1 MWRKAGLGSRLLLAF
16 LAIAGLPSLAG
27 LLGWV
32 ELRDVAQ
39 TQSIIVERTIPA
51 VAEVRAIAEE
61 SARIVSLAPELA
73 EVSTQAG
80 RRARAA
86 YLMGQ
91 VAALRQRLEDF
102 EALAPDATPD
112 ASAVTAMTETVE
124 RISADIVNLNRMAQR
139 RLFLRSLFDNR
150 LNDGITAAEDLVQLT
165 NTLVANAHMGTTAT
179 ISNLYEIDEQ
189 NAAREERFRTFDK
202 LLEVDL
208 FQLERMYEL
217 RSRSAG
223 IGLLMNQLKT
233 ADAVT
238 AIARIKEEFDS
249 HFATVERR
257 VGAILD
263 PVRAAQAQDLV
274 DKLRRLKGG
283 GQLSESVFEL
293 RRQAVET
300 EDAIQRLQD
309 HGRATSAQLGRKA
322 QDLVDQSEALARA
335 AGAEAEQAVSDG
347 LIRLMLVTLTALA
360 ISGGILWFYVRGN
373 VIRRLDRLAHSMVAL
388 AHGDH
393 NITIAPEGADEIAGM
408 ERSTEVFREQAI
420 RKSKLEAERVQ
431 TERELRQH
439 RNELQNLVDHRTV
452 ELQEEVT
459 AHADARRKAEKAD
472 RAKSEFL
479 AMMSHEIRTPM
490 NGILGMLRILSETGL
505 RDDQNRHVVTALASG
520 ESLLAI
526 LNDIL
531 DFSKLEHGHL
541 EVECVDFDP
550 AALTSQIVDLFRP
563 RATERNVRLI
573 MDYPEDLPGALCGD
587 PAKLRQILFN
597 LVSNAL
603 KFTRDGE
610 VILRVRKLS
619 ESEKDVTLV
628 FEVSDTGTGIPP
640 DAQEKIF
647 DAFIQVD
654 ASIARRY
661 GGSGLGL
668 AISKRFADALAAD
681 LTVESTPGVGSVFS
695 LRLKLDIGDG
705 KLIDSP
711 LAGAESF
718 DQLEPLRV
726 LVVEDNDVNQL
737 VAQSYLA
744 RMGHDAVCVQD
755 GFAALAA
762 AQNSPYDVILM
773 DINLPHMDGVEATRR
788 IRRLSDRRC
797 AEVPIIAMSAQV
809 ASEDIE
815 DYLDAG
821 MDCFLAKP
829 VSPERLVAALREATS
844 GAKRGV
850 FLSPRF
856 FSASPGPAQ
865 NSALESNDIL
875 RETLVHDLEVLGAQ
889 RTEEIVKLFVDNCA
903 ESIGMIEA
911 ALTAEEFEK
920 AAAIAHRL
928 KSSTANFRLD
938 SLSALLERL
947 ETELRGE
954 NDAAIQQLMQELR
967 QESLTASRQILQL
980 WSSLNQEVGEPR
992 RKAVA
997 IPS

>member
-39 TQSIIVERTIPA
+39 TQSAIVERTIPA

-91 VAALRQRLEDF
+91 VAALRQRLSKF
-102 EALAPDATPD
+102 ETLAPDA
-112 ASAVTAMTETVE
+112 AAVTALRETVE

-139 RLFLRSLFDNR
+139 RLFLRTLFDGR
-150 LNDGITAAEDLVQLT
+150 LNDGIAAAEDLVQLT

-179 ISNLYEIDEQ
+179 ISNLYEIDER

-217 RSRSAG
+217 RARSAG

-233 ADAVT
+233 ADAGT
-238 AIARIKEEFDS
+238 GIARIKEEFDR

-263 PVRAAQAQDLV
+263 PVRAAQAYALV
-274 DKLRRLKGG
+274 DKLRLLKGG

-300 EDAIQRLQD
+300 EDDIQRLQD

-335 AGAEAEQAVSDG
+335 AGAEAERAVSSG

-360 ISGGILWFYVRGN
+360 VSGGILWFYVRGN

-393 NITIAPEGADEIAGM
+393 NITISPEGADEIARM

-439 RNELQNLVDHRTV
+439 RNELQRLVDQRTT
-452 ELQEEVT
+452 ELQDEVT

-520 ESLLAI
+520 ESLLTI

-531 DFSKLEHGHL
+531 DYSKLEHGHM

-550 AALTSQIVDLFRP
+550 QALTAQIADLFRP

-573 MDYPEDLPGALCGD
+573 MDYPNDLPGALCGD
-587 PAKLRQILFN
+587 PAKLRHILFN

-603 KFTRDGE
+603 KFTIDGE
-610 VILRVRKLS
+610 VVLRVRKLAQG
-619 ESEKDVTLV
+619 EGDVTLV

-640 DAQEKIF
+640 DAQERIF
-647 DAFIQVD
+647 EAFIQVD

-668 AISKRFADALAAD
+668 AISKRFADALSAD
-681 LTVESTPGVGSVFS
+681 LTVESTPGVGSMFS
-695 LRLKLDIGDG
+695 LRLKLDIGD
-705 KLIDSP
+705 KTMIDSP
-711 LAGAESF
+711 LAGAASF
-718 DQLEPLRV
+718 EQLQPLRV

-737 VAQSYLA
+737 VAHSYLA

-762 AQNSPYDVILM
+762 VQNSHYDVVLM
-773 DINLPHMDGVEATRR
+773 DINLPHLDGVEATRR
-788 IRRLSDRRC
+788 IRRLNDKQL
-797 AEVPIIAMSAQV
+797 AEIPIIAMSAQV
-809 ASEDIE
+809 AGDDIE

-829 VSPERLVAALREATS
+829 VSPERLVAALAEAVS
-844 GAKRGV
+844 GAKRGI

-856 FSASPGPAQ
+856 FPAPL
-865 NSALESNDIL
+865 SSHSTATEDDSML
-875 RETLVHDLEVLGAQ
+875 RETLTHDLEVLGAA
-889 RTEEIVKLFVDNCA
+889 RTEEIVKLFADNCT
-903 ESIGMIEA
+903 ETVGEIEA
-911 ALTAEEFEK
+911 ALSAGALEK

-928 KSSTANFRLD
+928 RSSTANFRLD
-938 SLSALLERL
+938 ALSELLEQLEAVLKKGDHAAAQALTKDLKRESLSA
-947 ETELRGE
+947 
-954 NDAAIQQLMQELR
+954 
-967 QESLTASRQILQL
+967 SRHILAL
-980 WSSLNQEVGEPR
+980 WSELIDEMAKPR
-992 RKAVA
+992 QQSVA

>member
-80 RRARAA
+80 RQARAA

-91 VAALRQRLEDF
+91 VAALRQRLSNF
-102 EALAPDATPD
+102 ATLAPDTD
-112 ASAVTAMTETVE
+112 AVTALRATVE
-124 RISADIVNLNRMAQR
+124 RISDDIVNLNRMAQR
-139 RLFLRSLFDNR
+139 RLFLRSLFDGR
-150 LNDGITAAEDLVQLT
+150 LDEGIAAAEELVQLT

-233 ADAVT
+233 AKAAT
-238 AIARIKEEFDS
+238 AISSINEEFHR
-249 HFATVERR
+249 HFAIVERR

-263 PVRAAQAQDLV
+263 PVRAAQAHALV
-274 DKLRRLKGG
+274 EKLRHLKGG
-283 GQLSESVFEL
+283 GPLNESVFEL
-293 RRQAVET
+293 RQQAVET
-300 EDAIQRLQD
+300 EDDIQRLQD

-322 QDLVDQSEALARA
+322 QDLVDQSEAVARA
-335 AGAEAEQAVSDG
+335 AGLEAEQAVSSG

-360 ISGGILWFYVRGN
+360 VSGGILWFYVRGN

-393 NITIAPEGADEIAGM
+393 NISISVEGADEIARM
-408 ERSTEVFREQAI
+408 EHSTEFFREEAI

-439 RNELQNLVDHRTV
+439 RNELQSLVEQRTV
-452 ELQEEVT
+452 ELQDEAT
-459 AHADARRKAEKAD
+459 AHAVARRKAEQAD

-490 NGILGMLRILSETGL
+490 NGILGMLRILSETGM
-505 RDDQNRHVVTALASG
+505 RDDQTRHVSTALASG
-520 ESLLAI
+520 ESLLTI

-531 DFSKLEHGHL
+531 DYSKLEHGHM

-550 AALTSQIVDLFRP
+550 RALTTQIADLFRP

-573 MDYPEDLPGALCGD
+573 MDYPDDLPGALCGD

-603 KFTRDGE
+603 KFTTDGE
-610 VILRVRKLS
+610 VVLRVRKLAQNS
-619 ESEKDVTLV
+619 DEITVM

-647 DAFIQVD
+647 DAFVQVD

-668 AISKRFADALAAD
+668 AISKRFAEALSAD
-681 LTVESTPGVGSVFS
+681 LSVESTPGVGTVFS
-695 LRLKLDIGDG
+695 LRVKLDIGDIT
-705 KLIDSP
+705 LIDPPFSGNTAFEQ
-711 LAGAESF
+711 LA
-718 DQLEPLRV
+718 PLRV

-737 VAQSYLA
+737 VAHSYLA
-744 RMGHDAVCVQD
+744 RMGHDAVCVPD

-762 AQNSPYDVILM
+762 AQNSQYDVILM
-773 DINLPHMDGVEATRR
+773 DINLPHLDGVEATRR
-788 IRRLSDRRC
+788 IRRLSNKRF

-829 VSPERLVAALREATS
+829 VSPERLVAALTEAMS

-856 FSASPGPAQ
+856 LSTSEPIQDSLPPAP
-865 NSALESNDIL
+865 DIL
-875 RETLVHDLEVLGAQ
+875 RETLIHDRDVIGRS
-889 RTEEIVKLFVDNCA
+889 RTEEIVNLFADNCA
-903 ESIGMIEA
+903 ENVGAIES
-911 ALTAEEFEK
+911 ALEAGEFDN

-938 SLSALLERL
+938 ELSELLEKL
-947 ETELRGE
+947 ESELRIGNTEQAHRLTE
-954 NDAAIQQLMQELR
+954 NLKS
-967 QESLTASRQILQL
+967 ESLCATRQILNL
-980 WSSLNQEVGEPR
+980 WSELNQPQSDEQPV
-992 RKAVA
+992 AVA

>member
-1 MWRKAGLGSRLLLAF
+1 MLAF

-91 VAALRQRLEDF
+91 VGALRQRLSDF
-102 EALAPDATPD
+102 EALAADA
-112 ASAVTAMTETVE
+112 AAVTAMTETVE
-124 RISADIVNLNRMAQR
+124 RISSDIVNLNRMAQR
-139 RLFLRSLFDNR
+139 RLFLRTLFDRR
-150 LNDGITAAEDLVQLT
+150 LDEGITAAEDLVQLT

-233 ADAVT
+233 ADAAT
-238 AIARIKEEFDS
+238 AIARIKEEFDR

-263 PVRAAQAQDLV
+263 PVRAAQAHALV
-274 DKLRRLKGG
+274 DKLRLLKGG

-335 AGAEAEQAVSDG
+335 AGAEAEEAVSSG

-360 ISGGILWFYVRGN
+360 VSGGILWFYVRGN
-373 VIRRLDRLAHSMVAL
+373 VIRRLDHLAHSMIAL

-393 NITIAPEGADEIAGM
+393 NITIRPEGADEIAGM

-439 RNELQNLVDHRTV
+439 RNELQRLVDQRTI
-452 ELQEEVT
+452 ELQDEVT

-505 RDDQNRHVVTALASG
+505 RDDQKRHVITALASG
-520 ESLLAI
+520 ESLLTI

-531 DFSKLEHGHL
+531 DYSKIEHGHM

-550 AALTSQIVDLFRP
+550 EALTTQIVDLFRP
-563 RATERNVRLI
+563 RATERSVRLI
-573 MDYPEDLPGALCGD
+573 MDYPDDLPGALCGD

-603 KFTRDGE
+603 KFTFNGE
-610 VILRVRKLS
+610 VVLRVRKLAAS
-619 ESEKDVTLV
+619 ENDVTLV

-695 LRLKLDIGDG
+695 LRLKLDVGDAA
-705 KLIDSP
+705 LIDSP
-711 LAGAESF
+711 LAGGDSF

-762 AQNSPYDVILM
+762 VQNSPYDVILM
-773 DINLPHMDGVEATRR
+773 DINLPHLDGVEATRR
-788 IRRLSDRRC
+788 IRRLSDQRC

-809 ASEDIE
+809 VSDDIE

-829 VSPERLVAALREATS
+829 VSPERLVAALKEAVA

-856 FSASPGPAQ
+856 FTGSLSPQTSLVLDEA
-865 NSALESNDIL
+865 IL
-875 RETLVHDLEVLGAQ
+875 RETLLHDLEILGHNK
-889 RTEEIVKLFVDNCA
+889 TEEIVKLFVDNCA
-903 ESIGMIEA
+903 ESVGTIEA
-911 ALTAEEFEK
+911 ALAEGDAKK

-938 SLSALLERL
+938 ALSELLEQLETESRRENNDAVQILTEKLKQQSLSASRHVLEL
-947 ETELRGE
+947 WAELSG
-954 NDAAIQQLMQELR
+954 DAEKAQEKSMAI
-967 QESLTASRQILQL
+967 
-980 WSSLNQEVGEPR
+980 SS
-992 RKAVA
+992 
-997 IPS
+997 

>member
-39 TQSIIVERTIPA
+39 TQSNIVERTIPA

-102 EALAPDATPD
+102 EALAPDA
-112 ASAVTAMTETVE
+112 AALTAMTETVE

-139 RLFLRSLFDNR
+139 RLFLRSLFDKR
-150 LNDGITAAEDLVQLT
+150 LDEGIAAAEELVQLT

-223 IGLLMNQLKT
+223 IGLLMNQLET
-233 ADAVT
+233 ADAIT
-238 AIARIKEEFDS
+238 SIARIKEEFDR

-257 VGAILD
+257 VDAILD
-263 PVRAAQAQDLV
+263 PVRAAQAFVLV
-274 DKLRRLKGG
+274 DKLRLLKGG

-293 RRQAVET
+293 RQQAVET
-300 EDAIQRLQD
+300 EAIIQRLQA
-309 HGRATSAQLGRKA
+309 HGRATSTQLGRQA

-335 AGAEAEQAVSDG
+335 AGAEAEEAVSSG

-360 ISGGILWFYVRGN
+360 VSGGILWFYVRGN
-373 VIRRLDRLAHSMVAL
+373 VIRRLDHLAHSMVAL

-393 NITIAPEGADEIAGM
+393 NITIRPEGADEIAGM

-431 TERELRQH
+431 TEQELRQH
-439 RNELQNLVDHRTV
+439 RNELQRLVDQRTV
-452 ELQEEVT
+452 ELQHEVT

-490 NGILGMLRILSETGL
+490 NGILGMLRILSETDL

-520 ESLLAI
+520 ESLLTI

-531 DFSKLEHGHL
+531 DYSKIEHGHM

-550 AALTSQIVDLFRP
+550 EALTAQIVDLFRP
-563 RATERNVRLI
+563 RATERNVQLI
-573 MDYPEDLPGALCGD
+573 MDYPGDLPAALCGD

-603 KFTRDGE
+603 KFTFDGE
-610 VILRVRKLS
+610 VVLRVRKLS
-619 ESEKDVTLV
+619 ERKRDITLV

-640 DAQEKIF
+640 DAQDKIF

-695 LRLKLDIGDG
+695 LRLQLDIGDRAMIDAPLTG
-705 KLIDSP
+705 K
-711 LAGAESF
+711 AAY

-773 DINLPHMDGVEATRR
+773 DINLPHLDGVEATRR
-788 IRRLSDRRC
+788 IRRLKDRRC

-809 ASEDIE
+809 ASDDIE

-829 VSPERLVAALREATS
+829 VSPERLVAALKEAMS

-856 FSASPGPAQ
+856 FSKTITP
-865 NSALESNDIL
+865 ESNLFDDDGIL
-875 RETLVHDLEVLGAQ
+875 RETLLHDLEVLGHK
-889 RTEEIVKLFVDNCA
+889 RTEEIVRLFVDNCA
-903 ESIGMIEA
+903 ESVGTIEA
-911 ALTAEEFEK
+911 AIVDGNPEK
-920 AAAIAHRL
+920 AAAVAHRL

-938 SLSALLERL
+938 SLSELLEQLESESQQDNRETMQALTNRL
-947 ETELRGE
+947 K
-954 NDAAIQQLMQELR
+954 QQ
-967 QESLTASRQILQL
+967 SVSASRRVLDL
-980 WSSLNQEVGEPR
+980 WSELNEDTSENVEQT
-992 RKAVA
+992 VA
-997 IPS
+997 ISS